1 MTPFNIFPEKRNY
14 YIYELESF
22 RTSKTDRHSLRQKVR
37 QRISVMLRQSRLAQ
51 FYRDFHAK
59 ALLLVIP
66 TEVLLG
72 ANK

>member
-37 QRISVMLRQSRLAQ
+37 QRISVMKTNTAVFVVVGMSIEKL
-51 FYRDFHAK
+51 FDM
-59 ALLLVIP
+59 
-66 TEVLLG
+66 
-72 ANK
+72 